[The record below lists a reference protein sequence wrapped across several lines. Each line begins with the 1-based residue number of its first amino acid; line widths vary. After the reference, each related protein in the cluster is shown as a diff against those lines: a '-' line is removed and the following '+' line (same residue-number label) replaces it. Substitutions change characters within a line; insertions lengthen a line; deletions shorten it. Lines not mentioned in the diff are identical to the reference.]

1 MRNGGIYIEASIDHT
16 LIGQDMDPEML
27 ARVVFDNVGPQVP
40 HRLDNKACR
49 ANLGSKLMSCSSALR
64 ECPRFRV
71 PTSPMANK
79 IGQPSGGLTLTYGR
93 ADTARCERC
102 SDGSSFGFV
111 SASRADI
118 DWAAPP
124 CGLWPWACAATS
136 DWPPPSPPMPPPTLP
151 VSAFFFCLRSL
162 ARRFWNQIFT
172 CRSDSC
178 RFWASSAFRR
188 IVM

>member
-16 LIGQDMDPEML
+16 VIGQDQDPGL
-27 ARVVFDNVGPQVP
+27 AEVVFDNVQQQRQRQQTPNRP
-40 HRLDNKACR
+40 EA
-49 ANLGSKLMSCSSALR
+49 AGSNWSRR
-64 ECPRFRV
+64 EY
-71 PTSPMANK
+71 
-79 IGQPSGGLTLTYGR
+79 LE
-93 ADTARCERC
+93 CERC